1 MPEAPAAPAPVVAEP
16 TKPAPV
22 PTGSEG
28 AAALTDAPGT
38 KPEPVADDPY
48 EVELDVKGQKQK
60 IKFANKEQLKA
71 VLQKALYADQT
82 IKDATQAKKGAAEL
96 MAKLK
101 TPQGLRE
108 VLSDPDINVDIKRF
122 ALGVVQEMMDDEK
135 LTPEQREARA
145 ATKERDELKAWK
157 EQREKQ
163 EQDAAQAEKNKKLMA
178 QVSGEI
184 ITAMKKYPDIPQT
197 QATMDACIQ
206 NMRAAFKRFGKH
218 LTAEQAMSVYSE
230 QYWTS
235 LGSIIDKM
243 EPDAIL
249 KRFGQKTLD
258 KIQKLKLQELRDK
271 TNPANKTPAAESPAT
286 KKKHMTEKEYE
297 KHFQTLAGL

>member
-1 MPEAPAAPAPVVAEP
+1 MPEAPAAPAPVVQEP
-16 TKPAPV
+16 TKLPAPD
-22 PTGSEG
+22 PKPEG
-28 AAALTDAPGT
+28 AAALKDAPGT
-38 KPEPVADDPY
+38 PAPITDDPY

-60 IKFANKEQLKA
+60 IKFANKDQLKA

-96 MAKLK
+96 IAKLK

-108 VLSDPDINVDIKRF
+108 VLADPDINVDIKKF
-122 ALGVVQEMMDDEK
+122 AIGVVQEMMDDEK
-135 LTPEQREARA
+135 LTPEQREARQIA
-145 ATKERDELKAWK
+145 KERDELKAWREQK
-157 EQREKQ
+157 EKA
-163 EQDAAQAEKNKKLMA
+163 EQDALQAEKNKKLMA
-178 QVSGEI
+178 QVSSEI

-206 NMRAAFKRFGKH
+206 NMRAAFRRFGKH

-235 LGSIIDKM
+235 LHSIIDKM
-243 EPDAIL
+243 EPDAIV

-258 KIQKLKLQELRDK
+258 KIQKLKLAELKAK
-271 TNPANKTPAAESPAT
+271 TQPGSKPVGDVEVT
-286 KKKHMTEKEYE
+286 KKKHLTEKEYD
-297 KHFQTLAGL
+297 KHFAGLAGL

>member
-1 MPEAPAAPAPVVAEP
+1 MSDTAVAPAPVVAEP

-60 IKFANKEQLKA
+60 IKFANKDQLKA

-96 MAKLK
+96 IAKMK

-108 VLSDPDINVDIKRF
+108 VLADPDINVDIKKF

-145 ATKERDELKAWK
+145 AAKERDELKAWK

-163 EQDAAQAEKNKKLMA
+163 EQEAVQAEKNKKLMA

-235 LGSIIDKM
+235 LHSIIDKM

-271 TNPANKTPAAESPAT
+271 TNPARKAVEGEAPAS
-286 KKKHMTEKEYE
+286 KKKHMTEKEYD

>member
-1 MPEAPAAPAPVVAEP
+1 MPEAPAAPAPVVADP
-16 TKPAPV
+16 VKPAPV
-22 PTGSEG
+22 PEGAEG
-28 AAALTDAPGT
+28 AAALKDAPGT

-60 IKFANKEQLKA
+60 IKFANKDQLKA

-82 IKDATQAKKGAAEL
+82 IKDGVQAKKGAAEL

-108 VLSDPDINVDIKRF
+108 VLSDPDINVDIKKF
-122 ALGVVQEMMDDEK
+122 ALGIVQEMMDDEK
-135 LTPEQREARA
+135 LTPEQREARQ
-145 ATKERDELKAWK
+145 TKKEYDELKAWK

-163 EQDAAQAEKNKKLMA
+163 EQDAIQAEKNKKLMT

-243 EPDAIL
+243 EPDAIV

-258 KIQKLKLQELRDK
+258 KIQKLKLQELKDK
-271 TNPANKTPAAESPAT
+271 TNPSHRAPAAPGEVA
-286 KKKHMTEKEYE
+286 KKKHLTEKEYE
-297 KHFQTLAGL
+297 KHFHTLAGL

>member
-1 MPEAPAAPAPVVAEP
+1 MPDAPAPVVAEP

-28 AAALTDAPGT
+28 AAALVDPPA
-38 KPEPVADDPY
+38 PVADDPY

-60 IKFANKEQLKA
+60 IKFANKDQLKA

-108 VLSDPDINVDIKRF
+108 VLADPDINVDVKRF

-145 ATKERDELKAWK
+145 AAKERDELKAWK

-163 EQDAAQAEKNKKLMA
+163 EQDAVQAEKNKKLMA

-206 NMRAAFKRFGKH
+206 NMRAAFRRFGKH

-235 LGSIIDKM
+235 LHSIIDKM
-243 EPDAIL
+243 EPDAIV

-258 KIQKLKLQELRDK
+258 KIQKLKLQELKDK
-271 TNPANKTPAAESPAT
+271 TNPAHKAPAASVEVS
-286 KKKHMTEKEYE
+286 KKKHLTEKEYD